1 MSFNELKFLTG
12 NLINNLE
19 KLKVFSVQSNKLVY
33 IHVDFFE
40 KLTNLE
46 KLYLNSNQLKIISI
60 EFQHLC
66 NLKELD
72 LSFNLIYSISNNSF
86 EKNDHLRMLYL
97 NNNNITNV
105 NIFNSLKNLKHL
117 RLQSN
122 NISNINRAFKN
133 IVQIEAINLSKNTI
147 TTLKSF
153 DFEDLHK
160 LVFLDLSNNLI
171 SEIKANAFKGTCSI
185 NYFQFSNNLINFEY
199 SNCKSKTYIE
209 NIKNNIILII
219 FCSIFSIVIFVLIVY
234 IFFIKRKSNNLI
246 KLIKIENRKNIIKR
260 VKSKQIRRYIL
271 IKSISDPTCKQTC
284 FKKIYISKSL
294 SYPLMHNLKYEPI
307 KITFKSRTRRRIKRV
322 KAKTSF

>member
-1 MSFNELKFLTG
+1 M
-12 NLINNLE
+12 
-19 KLKVFSVQSNKLVY
+19 
-33 IHVDFFE
+33 
-40 KLTNLE
+40 E

-60 EFQHLC
+60 EFQHLS

-153 DFEDLHK
+153 DFTAQKETIVGMHNDAIRCVHYCPDVN
-160 LVFLDLSNNLI
+160 LVITGGWD
-171 SEIKANAFKGTCSI
+171 
-185 NYFQFSNNLINFEY
+185 
-199 SNCKSKTYIE
+199 
-209 NIKNNIILII
+209 
-219 FCSIFSIVIFVLIVY
+219 
-234 IFFIKRKSNNLI
+234 NLI
-246 KLIKIENRKNIIKR
+246 KLWDPRKFIIILLYKKI
-260 VKSKQIRRYIL
+260 VFKSK
-271 IKSISDPTCKQTC
+271 
-284 FKKIYISKSL
+284 KK
-294 SYPLMHNLKYEPI
+294 
-307 KITFKSRTRRRIKRV
+307 
-322 KAKTSF
+322 